1 MTPFRPSA
9 PVTRAR
15 FLGTTAFGLAVAA
28 AAVAAGLL
36 LGAER
41 VDVGAVLG
49 GGGTPVE
56 RDIFL
61 RLRLPRVLTGA
72 LVGGALALG
81 GTTFQLLL
89 RNPLADPYLLGISG
103 GGAFGAVLS
112 IVAVG
117 AGSLPFLAA
126 RSVAALAGCLVALAL
141 VWFLASRSGPLR
153 PATLLLAGVVVNAF
167 FLAGLAC
174 VQYAAAPTEA
184 QAILRWVMGG
194 LETGG
199 PGEVVVL
206 AAVVPLALLLLLRD
220 ASPLHALAFG
230 EETAR
235 HLGVEVERVRRRAL
249 LVSAALTAA
258 CVAVAGPIGFVGL
271 VVPHGARLL
280 VGADPRLLL
289 PAAFLAGTAF
299 LPLADAAARTLLAPR
314 ELPVGIVTAVVG
326 APAFAALLVRRT
338 RTGPTASA
346 GEAGRG

>member
-1 MTPFRPSA
+1 MTPFRPAA

-15 FLGTTAFGLAVAA
+15 FLRAIAVGAVVAIAA
-28 AAVAAGLL
+28 IVVGLL

-41 VDVGAVLG
+41 VDVGAVVA
-49 GGGTPVE
+49 GGGTDVE

-103 GGAFGAVLS
+103 GGAFGAVIA
-112 IVAVG
+112 IVTLGTATG
-117 AGSLPFLAA
+117 PFLAT
-126 RSVAALAGCLVALAL
+126 RSVAALVGCLAALGL
-141 VWFLASRSGPLR
+141 VYLLAARAGPLR

-174 VQYAAAPTEA
+174 VQYAAAPTES

-199 PGEVVVL
+199 SAEVAVL
-206 AAVVPLALLLLLRD
+206 AVVVPLAFLLLLRD

-235 HLGVEVERVRRRAL
+235 HLGIDVERVRRRTL
-249 LVSAALTAA
+249 LTAAALTAA

-271 VVPHGARLL
+271 VVPHAARLV
-280 VGADPRLLL
+280 VGSDPRLLF
-289 PAAFLAGTAF
+289 PAALLAGAAF

-326 APAFAALLVRRT
+326 APAFALLLVRR
-338 RTGPTASA
+338 GA
-346 GEAGRG
+346 GTEAARG